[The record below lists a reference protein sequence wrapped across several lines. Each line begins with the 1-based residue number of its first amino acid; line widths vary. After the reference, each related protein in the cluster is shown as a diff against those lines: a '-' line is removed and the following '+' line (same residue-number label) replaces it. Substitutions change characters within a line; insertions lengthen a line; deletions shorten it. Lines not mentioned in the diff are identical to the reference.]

1 MSVGLRLR
9 LRQILYICGVQ
20 QAISN
25 KEGLLSVL
33 ASHRGDIKGFGV
45 QALGLFG
52 SFVRNEQKNESDID
66 FLVDFEPEQY
76 KYRNF
81 INLAYYLEDLLGR
94 KVEVVTRSGMSP
106 YLAPHILKEVENVPL

>member
-1 MSVGLRLR
+1 MN
-9 LRQILYICGVQ
+9 

-25 KEGLLSVL
+25 KEGLLSLL
-33 ASHRGDIKGFGV
+33 ASHRKNIKEFGV
-45 QALGLFG
+45 KQLGLFG
-52 SFVRNEQKNESDID
+52 SFARNEQLAESDID

-81 INLAYYLEDLLGR
+81 INLVYYLEDLLGR
-94 KVEVVTRSGMSP
+94 KVEVITRNGLSP